1 MIVHKVELLIFDNED
16 IGSINLKEMLENTN
30 YPNDCI
36 TSKVMS
42 LDSRDITNWGD
53 DHPLN
58 KKDTIREE
66 YKRIFANPFKE
77 VERR

>member
-42 LDSRDITNWGD
+42 LDSRDITN
-53 DHPLN
+53 
-58 KKDTIREE
+58 
-66 YKRIFANPFKE
+66 
-77 VERR
+77 